1 MRKNFI
7 FSAVLLLTASAGL
20 TNCSSS
26 ETSELQTGVIDEA
39 VNSIDLA
46 PELLVQKPLWT
57 SKDFGYLNT
66 SSYKTEDGS
75 AWLWHDN
82 FGRLTTIMLF
92 IPATMDIS
100 VLYQN
105 PSSVNQLN
113 GKYYQ
118 LGNDNELKLYDSFEF
133 EGQHND
139 FNTSDMAYG
148 FEHYRQYFKGVK
160 VFGAGY
166 SVNYYITPQGKRL
179 AYANG
184 QLLTEL
190 SVDTNPLI
198 TANQAKRIFAA
209 RLGEQATKNWTAELM
224 VREFIIKENDD
235 DVRDERLVWHVK
247 GSEYPEEEAWKIV
260 ALSSSMVS
268 DDPLCHEAQID
279 AHTGQ
284 LLIEGNTLSFATGY

>member
-1 MRKNFI
+1 M
-7 FSAVLLLTASAGL
+7 
-20 TNCSSS
+20 
-26 ETSELQTGVIDEA
+26 
-39 VNSIDLA
+39 
-46 PELLVQKPLWT
+46 
-57 SKDFGYLNT
+57 DFGYLNT

-105 PSSVNQLN
+105 PSSVDQLN
-113 GKYYQ
+113 GEYYQ

-148 FEHYRQYFKGVK
+148 FEYYKQYFKGVK

-184 QLLTEL
+184 RLLTDL
-190 SVDTNPLI
+190 SVDINPLI

-268 DDPLCHEAQID
+268 NDPLCHEAQID

>member
-1 MRKNFI
+1 MRKNLFL
-7 FSAVLLLTASAGL
+7 SVVLLLTASAGL

-66 SSYKTEDGS
+66 CSYKTEDGS

-105 PSSVNQLN
+105 PSSVDQLN
-113 GKYYQ
+113 GEYYQ

-148 FEHYRQYFKGVK
+148 FEYYKQYFKGVK

-209 RLGEQATKNWTAELM
+209 RLGEQATKDWTAELM
-224 VREFIIKENDD
+224 VREFIIKKNDE
-235 DVRDERLVWHVK
+235 DVRDERLIWHVK

-268 DDPLCHEAQID
+268 NDPLCHEAQID